1 MLGHQE
7 STTNRVEEYSL
18 ADFALGRL
26 SSEESL
32 KVLDFI
38 ERNDAKNKELDD
50 IIRILALGSYVRG
63 PESGRNE
70 LDQSGPRPAR
80 VSPSFLSVISRMA
93 AVVLVV
99 VGGVLVAGE
108 RSKPKNLELIE
119 ANAADIDVTTR
130 SRSDGVV
137 AIAYALLLEGDNRRA
152 SELLNWCVEVLPD
165 GEDLAY
171 AHLVRGGM
179 LLIDSKQEHLGVFS
193 HFDTNLV
200 NLGLAEL
207 EMASRESA
215 PRRVRECADWLAA
228 KGNLMIGEELRAIQ
242 YLNDV
247 EEAGGI
253 RQAEAKSLRLILTGH
268 AETRREP

>member
-1 MLGHQE
+1 MGHQK
-7 STTNRVEEYSL
+7 STANRAEEYSL
-18 ADFALGRL
+18 VDFALGRL

-32 KVLDFI
+32 KVLDLL
-38 ERNDAKNKELDD
+38 ERNDDKNKELED
-50 IIRILALGSYVRG
+50 IIRILSLGSNIRD

-70 LDQSGPRPAR
+70 FVQSGPRHTN
-80 VSPSFLSVISRMA
+80 VSGSLLSVISRIA

-99 VGGVLVAGE
+99 VGGALVAGE
-108 RSKPKNLELIE
+108 RSKPRNLELIE

-130 SRSDGVV
+130 SRNDEAV
-137 AIAYALLLEGDNRRA
+137 AIAYTLLLEGDSKRA

-171 AHLVRGGM
+171 AHLVRGG
-179 LLIDSKQEHLGVFS
+179 LFLINSKQEHLGLFS

-207 EMASRESA
+207 EKASRDSA
-215 PRRVRECADWLAA
+215 PRRVKECADWLAA
-228 KGNLMIGEELRAIQ
+228 KGNLMIGEKLRAIQ
-242 YLNDV
+242 YLSEV

-253 RQAEAKSLRLILTGH
+253 RQADARNLRLILTGR